1 METFLTVATSRCV
14 RPAATDYIV
23 AISNRCTIRSP
34 HPESRF
40 RSFSPGS
47 LLVTFGLAFAFAYVA
62 AALLSRRAI
71 SLFSLAS
78 LNPRF
83 AHLYHRTVLPDRSLS
98 DFPSAC
104 TFTVPRSNSVCATV
118 QLVAMSLD
126 ANSRTGLMPLVPT
139 GWHTGHTSPAI
150 RRFLI
155 ATPLRIENR
164 VSPHVHNEL
173 TTSNRNKKHRF
184 ALAVPPLGLPS
195 YCAIQPQ
202 INRHNGLIE
211 LLVSYSKQRT
221 APKINRH
228 ISGAFLPH
236 SEGSANRQPLLTSHN
251 LSACQFAFSSH
262 SLVLGKTEGPITTC
276 HCLSRYNGG
285 VPIKLIAMD
294 IDGTLLDS
302 SSRLSDDNSRT
313 VAEAASRG
321 IEILLATGRRFHSAR
336 VIAEMLPCELGFIV
350 NNGSLLKSKD
360 GVTQQRH
367 SLPWATARRVLEH
380 TPEFRSCAAVV
391 FDRPLENQVVLEQV
405 DFDDPFRG
413 GYFRRSR
420 EYIAQVSPLTDCLNG
435 EDPIQV
441 MYVGACKPM
450 REAMQQLESL
460 PFAHEYALSLTEY
473 EHKELSI
480 LDVLRRGVSKGVA
493 LAEWA
498 RRRGFAREEVM
509 AIGDNWNDREMLEFA
524 GRPVVMGNAVAELKS
539 LGHAVTL
546 SNDQSGVAEAIRTYA
561 LDGNA

>member
-1 METFLTVATSRCV
+1 MS
-14 RPAATDYIV
+14 PD
-23 AISNRCTIRSP
+23 AISRNWPT
-34 HPESRF
+34 
-40 RSFSPGS
+40 
-47 LLVTFGLAFAFAYVA
+47 
-62 AALLSRRAI
+62 
-71 SLFSLAS
+71 
-78 LNPRF
+78 
-83 AHLYHRTVLPDRSLS
+83 
-98 DFPSAC
+98 
-104 TFTVPRSNSVCATV
+104 
-118 QLVAMSLD
+118 
-126 ANSRTGLMPLVPT
+126 PLVP
-139 GWHTGHTSPAI
+139 GGHRSDLKMPALCH
-150 RRFLI
+150 FLI
-155 ATPLRIENR
+155 ATASRIENR
-164 VSPHVHNEL
+164 LSPYVHNEL
-173 TTSNRNKKHRF
+173 TVSNRNKKCIFAPGAHRID
-184 ALAVPPLGLPS
+184 S
-195 YCAIQPQ
+195 RSNIAIEPE
-202 INRHNGLIE
+202 INRYNGLIE

-221 APKINRH
+221 ASKINRDF
-228 ISGAFLPH
+228 SGAFSPCP
-236 SEGSANRQPLLTSHN
+236 EGSTNHQSLLTDHN
-251 LSACQFAFSSH
+251 LSARQFVFSSH
-262 SLVLGKTEGPITTC
+262 SPLATR
-276 HCLSRYNGG
+276 HSLSSYNRA

-336 VIAEMLPCELGFIV
+336 AIADMLPCDLGFIV

-367 SLPWATARRVLEH
+367 LLPVETARRVLEH
-380 TPEFRSCAAVV
+380 TLEFRSCAAVV
-391 FDRPLENQVVLEQV
+391 FDRPLESQVVLEQV

-420 EYIAQVSPLTDCLNG
+420 EQIAKVSPLTDCLNG

-450 REAMQQLESL
+450 RDAMQKLENL

-524 GRPVVMGNAVAELKS
+524 GRAVVMGNAVAELKS

-546 SNDQSGVAEAIRTYA
+546 TNDQSGVAEAIRAYA

>member
-1 METFLTVATSRCV
+1 
-14 RPAATDYIV
+14 
-23 AISNRCTIRSP
+23 
-34 HPESRF
+34 
-40 RSFSPGS
+40 
-47 LLVTFGLAFAFAYVA
+47 
-62 AALLSRRAI
+62 
-71 SLFSLAS
+71 
-78 LNPRF
+78 
-83 AHLYHRTVLPDRSLS
+83 
-98 DFPSAC
+98 
-104 TFTVPRSNSVCATV
+104 
-118 QLVAMSLD
+118 MSLD
-126 ANSRTGLMPLVPT
+126 ANPSTWVTPLDPAAGLA
-139 GWHTGHTSPAI
+139 GQSSPAI
-150 RRFLI
+150 PRFLI
-155 ATPLRIENR
+155 ATPLRIENH
-164 VSPHVHNEL
+164 VSPFVHSEL
-173 TTSNRNKKHRF
+173 TISNRNKNGQSVGQFVLPARSP
-184 ALAVPPLGLPS
+184 LAT
-195 YCAIQPQ
+195 
-202 INRHNGLIE
+202 R
-211 LLVSYSKQRT
+211 
-221 APKINRH
+221 
-228 ISGAFLPH
+228 
-236 SEGSANRQPLLTSHN
+236 
-251 LSACQFAFSSH
+251 
-262 SLVLGKTEGPITTC
+262 
-276 HCLSRYNGG
+276 HCLSSYNRT

-336 VIAEMLPCELGFIV
+336 VIADMIPCDLGFIV

-367 SLPWATARRVLEH
+367 LLPVETARRVLEH
-380 TPEFRSCAAVV
+380 TLEFRSCAAVV

-420 EYIAQVSPLTDCLNG
+420 EYIAKVSPLTDCLNG

-450 REAMQQLESL
+450 RVAMQRLESL

-524 GRPVVMGNAVAELKS
+524 GRAVVMGNAVAELKS